1 MGLYQ
6 QGMRTPLCTT
16 RCLKLPLLLLAWG
29 ILMMSGLAGC
39 LAPQVSQSETSI
51 TVSVTA
57 DGATEQVSLRAGG
70 TVSQALE
77 AAGILLGSLDKVEPQ
92 VYATLRDGDQVR
104 VTRVREEFEVIT
116 ESIPFQSQ
124 VVRNETLPDGQERLI
139 QPGRDGLREITIRRL
154 YEDGRET
161 LQSVV
166 KRTILE
172 LPQPEI
178 RMIGAQNPF
187 APLPIPGRL
196 AFLAGGNAWVME
208 GSTGNRRALVT
219 TGDLDGCIFNLSPKG
234 DWLLFTRKS
243 TQPAEEEINTLWV
256 VNVTQSNARPISL
269 RVSNV
274 VHYAS
279 WVPNSATSVA
289 YSTVEP
295 RTQAPGWQANND
307 LYFVKFG
314 ANGVVGKPAKI
325 LEANSGGIYGW
336 WGTQFTWSPDGLRL
350 AYSRPDQVGLVN
362 LENKTQVPLMDITP
376 LKARD
381 NTALA
386 ASGASSGC
394 PLPQN
399 LPSLDNWTLT
409 PGLAWGADGRTL
421 FIVNHAPPP
430 ALVDAEQS
438 PYFDLYAYS
447 LANPAEATLAKQ
459 VGMFAFP
466 AASPVRVDGSEKSY
480 LLAYLQSILPEQS
493 DSSRYRLV
501 VMDRDGSDRRVLF
514 PPAGSLGMEPQTPL
528 WAPRPLS
535 DEEGD
540 FIAVTY
546 QGNLWLIDVATSQ
559 PRQVTGDGQIIRIDW
574 R

>member
-1 MGLYQ
+1 
-6 QGMRTPLCTT
+6 MRPSFRAMRRLQ
-16 RCLKLPLLLLAWG
+16 RLILLLMGG
-29 ILMMSGLAGC
+29 IFVLGGLGGC

-57 DGATEQVSLRAGG
+57 DGATEQISLRAGS
-70 TVSQALE
+70 TVAQALE

-92 VYATLRDGDQVR
+92 TYAALRNGDQVR

-116 ESIPFQSQ
+116 EPIPFQSQ
-124 VVRNETLPDGQERLI
+124 VVRNETLPEGQERLI
-139 QPGRDGLREITIRRL
+139 QPGRDGVREITIRRL

-161 LQSVV
+161 LEAVV
-166 KRTILE
+166 KRTIIE

-187 APLPIPGRL
+187 SPLPIPGRL

-208 GSTGNRRALVT
+208 GTTGNRRALVT
-219 TGDLDGCIFNLSPKG
+219 TGDLDGCIFSLSPKG

-243 TQPAEEEINTLWV
+243 TKPAEEEINTLWV
-256 VNVTQSNARPISL
+256 VSLTQSNARPINL

-295 RTQAPGWQANND
+295 RAQAPGWQANND
-307 LYFVKFG
+307 LYFIKFG
-314 ANGVVGKPAKI
+314 ANGVAGTPAKI

-336 WGTQFTWSPDGLRL
+336 WGTQFIWSPDGIRL
-350 AYSRPDQVGLVN
+350 AYSRPDQVGLVS
-362 LENKTQVPLMDITP
+362 LENKTQIPLLDITP

-381 NTALA
+381 NATLA
-386 ASGASSGC
+386 VGSATGGC

-399 LPSLDNWTLT
+399 LPSMDNWTLI

-421 FIVNHAPPP
+421 FLVNHAPPP

-447 LANPAEATLAKQ
+447 LANPAEVTLVRQ

-466 AASPVRVDGSEKSY
+466 AASPLRVEGSEKSY
-480 LLAYLQSILPEQS
+480 LLAYLQAILPEQS

-528 WAPRPLS
+528 WAPRPLA
-535 DEEGD
+535 ETEGD
-540 FIAVTY
+540 FIAVIY